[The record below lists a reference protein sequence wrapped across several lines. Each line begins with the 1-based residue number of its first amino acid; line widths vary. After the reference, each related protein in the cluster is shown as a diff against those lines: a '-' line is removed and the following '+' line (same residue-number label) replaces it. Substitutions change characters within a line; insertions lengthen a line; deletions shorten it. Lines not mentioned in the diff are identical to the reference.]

1 MPPRSSWRARSPQ
14 GFTRV
19 ADSAA
24 ILAQVN
30 AVGLN
35 YAPSI
40 SRDGLELFFTRIAD
54 RANPSPEI
62 FRAARATTAAPFGAP
77 QRVAAIS
84 GSAEAPALS
93 PDGRVLYYHKR
104 ENGRFSIFLSA
115 VRWLMTNQ
123 SPNRSRSIAG
133 RVALITGAASG
144 MGRATAKLFA
154 AEGAHV
160 AVTDLDLAACEN
172 VAAECGANARAY
184 ALDVADGDAIA
195 RTVAQIAADFGR
207 IDILVNNA
215 GVSSFCA
222 LDDPAYEDV
231 WHRALAVMLTA
242 HQRMVRAAL
251 PWLRQSD
258 AARIVNIAST
268 EGLGATPGDTPYVA
282 AKTGV
287 IGLTRGLAVDLG
299 PEGITVN
306 CICPGPIRTAM
317 TDAVAEEHKAIF
329 AKRRT
334 ALRRYGEPEE
344 VAHITLSLVL
354 PAASYIT
361 GVAIPVDGGLMARN
375 A

>member
-1 MPPRSSWRARSPQ
+1 MS
-14 GFTRV
+14 
-19 ADSAA
+19 
-24 ILAQVN
+24 L
-30 AVGLN
+30 
-35 YAPSI
+35 
-40 SRDGLELFFTRIAD
+40 
-54 RANPSPEI
+54 
-62 FRAARATTAAPFGAP
+62 
-77 QRVAAIS
+77 
-84 GSAEAPALS
+84 
-93 PDGRVLYYHKR
+93 
-104 ENGRFSIFLSA
+104 
-115 VRWLMTNQ
+115 
-123 SPNRSRSIAG
+123 SRSIAG
-133 RVALITGAASG
+133 RVAIITGAASG
-144 MGRATAKLFA
+144 MGRATARLFA
-154 AEGAHV
+154 AEGAAV
-160 AVTDLDLAACEN
+160 AVVDLNLAACAA
-172 VAAECGANARAY
+172 VAAECGNGAKGY
-184 ALDVADGDAIA
+184 ALDVSDGAAIA
-195 RTVAQIAADFGR
+195 RVVAQIAEDFGR

-251 PWLRQSD
+251 PWLRRSD

-287 IGLTRGLAVDLG
+287 VGLTRGLAVDLG

-317 TDAVAEEHKAIF
+317 TDGVAEEHKAIF
-329 AKRRT
+329 ARRRT

-344 VAHITLSLVL
+344 VAHVTLSLVL

-361 GVAIPVDGGLMARN
+361 GAAIPVDGGLMARN

>member
-1 MPPRSSWRARSPQ
+1 MTLPP
-14 GFTRV
+14 
-19 ADSAA
+19 
-24 ILAQVN
+24 L
-30 AVGLN
+30 
-35 YAPSI
+35 
-40 SRDGLELFFTRIAD
+40 
-54 RANPSPEI
+54 
-62 FRAARATTAAPFGAP
+62 
-77 QRVAAIS
+77 
-84 GSAEAPALS
+84 
-93 PDGRVLYYHKR
+93 
-104 ENGRFSIFLSA
+104 
-115 VRWLMTNQ
+115 
-123 SPNRSRSIAG
+123 SRSIAG
-133 RVALITGAASG
+133 RCAIITGAGSG
-144 MGRATAKLFA
+144 MGRATALLFA

-160 AVTDLDLAACEN
+160 AVVDRDGEAAAE
-172 VAAECGANARAY
+172 VAAQCGEHARAY
-184 ALDVADGDAIA
+184 ALDVADAAAIA
-195 RTVAQIAADFGR
+195 ATVAQIGADFAR

-222 LDDPAYEDV
+222 LDDPAYEEV
-231 WHRALAVMLTA
+231 WARALGVMLTA

-251 PWLRQSD
+251 PFLRQSD

-317 TDAVAEEHKAIF
+317 TDAVSEEHKVIF